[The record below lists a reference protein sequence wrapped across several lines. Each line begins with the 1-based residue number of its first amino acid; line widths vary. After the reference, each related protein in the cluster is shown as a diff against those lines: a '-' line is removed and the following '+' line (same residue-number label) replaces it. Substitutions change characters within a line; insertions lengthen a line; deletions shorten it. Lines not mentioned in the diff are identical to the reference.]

1 MQVSRIYCG
10 LDTNGL
16 NVNARELAHNLAA
29 KYFPA
34 GHTIVEAN
42 GRWTGEVGVINE
54 PTLIVEVLFSE
65 IDCPHNSPHNTVKSF
80 VRDYKEQANQESV
93 LVLIGLSMFAFIFS
107 LFTTTYSLRLYVE

>member
-93 LVLIGLSMFAFIFS
+93 LLTWQTVEAAFVLS
-107 LFTTTYSLRLYVE
+107 LIHI